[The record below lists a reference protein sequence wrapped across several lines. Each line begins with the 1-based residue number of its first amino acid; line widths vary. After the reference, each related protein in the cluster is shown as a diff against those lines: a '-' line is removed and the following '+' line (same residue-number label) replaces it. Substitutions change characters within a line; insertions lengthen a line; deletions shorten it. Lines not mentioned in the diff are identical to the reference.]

1 MSAFGSEPPVRGAVL
16 VPSMDHL
23 SDVKLHPPS
32 RRASWVDRPR
42 LMEAMAQAV
51 RRPVT
56 LVAAPAGYGKTTVVA
71 QALQGEECPD
81 AAWVSLDA
89 GDNDPVRLWSHV
101 AAALER
107 AGCVLP
113 LVEPSRVFGRR
124 RAGAADPAGD
134 DHGSAGGHAG
144 RPGARPRRLPL
155 RPADRTPRGGRAP
168 RAEPAG
174 EGPRGDH
181 HPVRPRT
188 PAGTAARVPR
198 PGRAPGRGP
207 GLHAGGGGRDW
218 SPARASPSRTTPS
231 PSWSSGP
238 RAGPRPSTSPRS
250 PSPTDRT
257 PTTSCTASA
266 GATGSSGTTSPRRS
280 SAGIRR
286 GCGTSSS
293 TSRCWTGSRL
303 PCATTCWDAVTARR
317 SSTTSSAPTC
327 SWCRS
332 TGIARGSV
340 STSSSPPSPAA
351 SWSCRAPSASRSSTP
366 GPPSGTPPTVSSRRR
381 SRTGSRPEGH
391 RTHPSSSRPT
401 GCGSWTPVR
410 PPLSRGGSTSWV
422 PATALRRPT

>member
-81 AAWVSLDA
+81 SAWVSLDA
-89 GDNDPVRLWSHV
+89 GDNDPARLWSHV

-124 RAGAADPAGD
+124 RAGATDPAGD

-174 EGPRGDH
+174 QGAPGDH

-207 GLHAGGGGRDW
+207 GLHAGGG
-218 SPARASPSRTTPS
+218 ARAGRSHGRRPLGRHPR
-231 PSWSSGP
+231 
-238 RAGPRPSTSPRS
+238 RAGRA
-250 PSPTDRT
+250 DRGLARG
-257 PTTSCTASA
+257 PL
-266 GATGSSGTTSPRRS
+266 PRR
-280 SAGIRR
+280 ALPRR
-286 GCGTSSS
+286 P
-293 TSRCWTGSRL
+293 TGSRRL
-303 PCATTCWDAVTARR
+303 
-317 SSTTSSAPTC
+317 
-327 SWCRS
+327 
-332 TGIARGSV
+332 
-340 STSSSPPSPAA
+340 
-351 SWSCRAPSASRSSTP
+351 RAPLQREQPVHRGLPHRGGPQPASGEAAGLHPRRLGA
-366 GPPSGTPPTVSSRRR
+366 GPVL
-381 SRTGSRPEGH
+381 
-391 RTHPSSSRPT
+391 
-401 GCGSWTPVR
+401 GCPVR
-410 PPLSRGGSTSWV
+410 PPAGTQ
-422 PATALRRPT
+422 